1 MKTVEELQQML
12 DENVN
17 KLLGT
22 HGGRVE
28 VVRLDRDPK
37 DMQFHVHDVYV
48 KMVGG
53 CRGCAG
59 AKYTLNLVVANH
71 IKDFDPSI
79 DNVIDT
85 TDHSDKS
92 QAFYKE

>member
-1 MKTVEELQQML
+1 MKTIEEIQAYL
-12 DENVN
+12 DESVN
-17 KLLGT
+17 TLLGQ

-28 VVRLDRDPK
+28 ISNIDREPK
-37 DMQFHVHDVYV
+37 DMELHIHTAYV

-59 AKYTLNLVVANH
+59 AKYTLNMIVANH
-71 IKDFDPSI
+71 IKNFDPTI
-79 DNVIDT
+79 DQVVDI

-92 QAFYKE
+92 QAYYKE